1 MQAYVVSYSK
11 YIIAIALA
19 VYTLTAYFAL
29 PVRRGKNPFFL
40 LLVQRLCWIVFMVN
54 ATLTLWKLGGED
66 SRILLSGALCVV
78 VFLAFMLLYQ
88 ALYEKA
94 HVMLFNNICMMLSI
108 GLVIISRINFAKAQK
123 QFLIALAGLVFILVF
138 PILRKKLDY
147 LKNIWLLYALAGL
160 GMIGV
165 VLLSGRS
172 VNGANILFTLRG
184 FTFQPSELV
193 KILFL
198 LFLAGAFSGGVSGF
212 KVFVTF
218 IAAMA
223 HVGILVLSS
232 DLGTAMI
239 FYVVYFM
246 MLYIATGRFRFLT
259 WGFVM
264 GAIGAVACYFLFAH
278 LRLRVEMWLDPWTYI
293 NDGGYQ
299 ITQAL
304 FAISFGGWFGAGLF
318 QGIPS
323 NIPFVES
330 DFIFAAIAEEMGLV
344 TAICLVL
351 LCLNI
356 FIDILV
362 LSEQYSNPFF
372 RMFTFGTGVM
382 YIFQTF
388 VTVAGETKFIPLTG
402 VTLPLVSYGGS
413 SVLSTLI
420 LFGIVGSIFILHGE
434 REEVFRRQMDLEAAQ
449 AARMEELRRRE
460 ALQKKQEKD
469 RERGILGRRKPRQKT
484 GPGGFTMDDPRF
496 QPGASIFGDD
506 GQNHF

>member
-11 YIIAIALA
+11 YIIAAALA

-29 PVRRGKNPFFL
+29 PVRRGRNPFFL
-40 LLVQRLCWIVFMVN
+40 LFMQRFSWAVFMVN

-66 SRILLSGALCVV
+66 STILLSGALCTLA
-78 VFLAFMLLYQ
+78 FLAFMLLFQTFY
-88 ALYEKA
+88 AKA
-94 HVMLFNNICMMLSI
+94 HVMLFNNVCMMLSL
-108 GLVIISRINFAKAQK
+108 GLVMVARINFAKAQK
-123 QFLIALAGLVFILVF
+123 QFVIACAGLVFILIF
-138 PILRKKLDY
+138 PVLRKQLEF
-147 LKNIWLLYALAGL
+147 LRHLWPICAAAGL
-160 GMIGV
+160 ALIGI

-172 VNGANILFTLRG
+172 VNGANLMLTLKG

-198 LFLAGAFSGGVSGF
+198 LFLAGAFAKEVTGF
-212 KVFVTF
+212 KVFLTF
-218 IAAMA
+218 VIAMA

-232 DLGTAMI
+232 DLGSAMI

-246 MLYIATGRFRFLT
+246 MLYIATGRFRYLT
-259 WGFVM
+259 WGALM
-264 GAIGAVACYFLFAH
+264 GAVGAVACYFLFAH
-278 LRLRVEMWLDPWTYI
+278 LRVRVDMWLDPWTYI

-304 FAISFGGWFGAGLF
+304 FAISFGGLFGAGLY
-318 QGIPS
+318 QGMPS
-323 NIPFVES
+323 RIPFVES

-344 TAICLVL
+344 TAACLVL

-362 LSEQYSNPFF
+362 LSEQYSNRFF

-402 VTLPLVSYGGS
+402 VTLPLVSYGGT

-420 LFGIVGSIFILHGE
+420 LFGIVSAIFILHGE
-434 REEVFRRQMDLEAAQ
+434 REDYFRMKMQEEKAEAVRRENA
-449 AARMEELRRRE
+449 RRR
-460 ALQKKQEKD
+460 ALQEDEDVK
-469 RERGILGRRKPRQKT
+469 RAPAPRRKKRSKDS
-484 GPGGFTMDDPRF
+484 GFTMDDPRF

-506 GQNHF
+506 EVRF

>member
-11 YIIAIALA
+11 YIIAISLA

-29 PVRRGKNPFFL
+29 PVRRGRNPFFL
-40 LLVQRLCWIVFMVN
+40 LFMQRLSWAVFMVN

-66 SRILLSGALCVV
+66 SRILLSGALCTLA
-78 VFLAFMLLYQ
+78 FLAFMLLFQTIYS
-88 ALYEKA
+88 KA
-94 HVMLFNNICMMLSI
+94 HVMLFNNICMMLSL
-108 GLVIISRINFAKAQK
+108 GLVIIARINFAKAQK
-123 QFLIALAGLVFILVF
+123 QFVIACAGLIFILIF
-138 PILRKKLDY
+138 PVLRKQLDLLRY
-147 LKNIWLLYALAGL
+147 TWLICAAAGL
-160 GMIGV
+160 ALIGI

-172 VNGANILFTLRG
+172 VNGANLMLTLKG

-198 LFLAGAFSGGVSGF
+198 LFLAGAFAREVTGF
-212 KVFVTF
+212 KVFLTF
-218 IAAMA
+218 MIAMA
-223 HVGILVLSS
+223 HVGVLVLSS

-246 MLYIATGRFRFLT
+246 MLYIATGRFRYLT
-259 WGFVM
+259 WGALM
-264 GAIGAVACYFLFAH
+264 GAAGAVACYFLFSH
-278 LRLRVEMWLDPWTYI
+278 LRLRVDMWLDPWTYI

-304 FAISFGGWFGAGLF
+304 FAISFGGLFGAGLF

-323 NIPFVES
+323 RIPFVES

-344 TAICLVL
+344 TAACLVL

-356 FIDILV
+356 FIDIMI
-362 LSEQYSNPFF
+362 LSEQYSNRFF

-413 SVLSTLI
+413 SLLSTLV
-420 LFGIVGSIFILHGE
+420 LFGIVSAIFILHGE
-434 REEVFRRQMDLEAAQ
+434 REEVFRQKMKEEAEAA
-449 AARMEELRRRE
+449 RRE
-460 ALQKKQEKD
+460 AMQRRAL
-469 RERGILGRRKPRQKT
+469 REDADMKRAPLGRRKKKRAES
-484 GPGGFTMDDPRF
+484 GYTMDDPRF
-496 QPGASIFGDD
+496 QPGASIFGDKEAP
-506 GQNHF
+506 F